1 MGEKKE
7 TKFIEILKE
16 YCEVPEGGLTRDLR
30 FREDLKF
37 SSLDFMAFLGELED
51 EFDTELD
58 EKELSKLTTVGEALD
73 MFDACMREKEAAK

>member
-1 MGEKKE
+1 MSESKQE
-7 TKFIEILKE
+7 QFLSILKE

-30 FREDLKF
+30 FREDLHF
-37 SSLDFMAFLGELED
+37 SSLDFMAFLGDLED

-73 MFDACMREKEAAK
+73 MFDKCMKEKEAAE

>member
-1 MGEKKE
+1 MSEKKE
-7 TKFIEILKE
+7 AQFLDILKE
-16 YCEVPEGGLTRDLR
+16 YCKVPEGGLTRDLR

-58 EKELSKLTTVGEALD
+58 EKKLAKLTTVGEALD
-73 MFDACMREKEAAK
+73 LFDACMKEKEVVG